1 MNKFGKSQKGH
12 YNINTYYRLFEQ
24 YNLKRNY
31 VYIKNLQSLNL
42 TLYVLRYKR
51 HTDIQGT

>member
-31 VYIKNLQSLNL
+31 VYIKNL
-42 TLYVLRYKR
+42 
-51 HTDIQGT
+51 